1 MSSFTRDEIA
11 DKIGEDLGKKVK
23 VFRKYHSKF
32 SPTRDIFKLEPD
44 FSGGLK
50 MVELITGP
58 MDYFEAIP
66 VLIRILKWIDE
77 NGYTTEKSALQFGL
91 FDRLKYP
98 SLVDFKE
105 LNPLKFVLGF
115 DEEFI
120 WNRFPE
126 RRGSLYAKSIKR
138 ISPSNKFIRG
148 YKDVLGDRNA

>member
-1 MSSFTRDEIA
+1 MKILDQNFYYAAQIGFEFEFMSSFTRDEIA

-91 FDRLKYP
+91 SFDRLKYP
-98 SLVDFKE
+98 SLVDFRE
-105 LNPLKFVLGF
+105 LNPL
-115 DEEFI
+115 
-120 WNRFPE
+120 
-126 RRGSLYAKSIKR
+126 LYQ
-138 ISPSNKFIRG
+138 F
-148 YKDVLGDRNA
+148 RNCLIPPILIVATQLHTEL